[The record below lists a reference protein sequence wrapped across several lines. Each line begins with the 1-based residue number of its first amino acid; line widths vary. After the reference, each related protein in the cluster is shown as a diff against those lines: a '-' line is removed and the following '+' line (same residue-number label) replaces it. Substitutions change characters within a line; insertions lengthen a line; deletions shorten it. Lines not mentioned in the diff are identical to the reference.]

1 MVSITNY
8 AIASDADVVVCPQ
21 VALPAD
27 GELKAM
33 PAAVNYALIDGCLL
47 KLLDLTI
54 TKIYLRYFLSNCCK
68 NFAKLKNI

>member
-27 GELKAM
+27 GELKAI
-33 PAAVNYALIDGCLL
+33 ALIDGCLL

-68 NFAKLKNI
+68 NFATPQREDC